1 MKQTPN
7 QSQIHHRNPPPPPFM
22 QPTTTI
28 NSQFTS
34 PRSSNVQNGNQMMPM
49 FWPNSGGIP
58 PPFPLPTPLAAG
70 QEPIYYPNPPNSW
83 AVGLYDC
90 FSDFKISVLVLLC
103 PCVAFGKIAEIVN
116 EGETSWTEP
125 GSLYC
130 FLYVVQIGFM
140 EILDY
145 IWLIL
150 FKHKCFGAMGYQG
163 WIVGFILAT
172 FYNGLYRT
180 KMRRQWNLKGS
191 LSSDYCLHLWCHQCA
206 LCQQY
211 RQLEHQGFIVFQ
223 GDGRETG
230 KGIGKK
236 LQCIDKHLLWYK
248 RCPDK
253 ENSSA

>member
-1 MKQTPN
+1 
-7 QSQIHHRNPPPPPFM
+7 
-22 QPTTTI
+22 
-28 NSQFTS
+28 
-34 PRSSNVQNGNQMMPM
+34 
-49 FWPNSGGIP
+49 
-58 PPFPLPTPLAAG
+58 
-70 QEPIYYPNPPNSW
+70 
-83 AVGLYDC
+83 
-90 FSDFKISVLVLLC
+90 
-103 PCVAFGKIAEIVN
+103 
-116 EGETSWTEP
+116 
-125 GSLYC
+125 
-130 FLYVVQIGFM
+130 M

-223 GDGRETG
+223 GTLFHIMENKISFDMHCIRTNSNVNRTQIAFLYDYIPLQKVDMGLLL
-230 KGIGKK
+230 ISFMKK
-236 LQCIDKHLLWYK
+236 TLIFISSLLSK
-248 RCPDK
+248 P
-253 ENSSA
+253 

>member
-90 FSDFKISVLVLLC
+90 FSDFKISMNSIHIIFNNLLI
-103 PCVAFGKIAEIVN
+103 F
-116 EGETSWTEP
+116 
-125 GSLYC
+125 
-130 FLYVVQIGFM
+130 
-140 EILDY
+140 
-145 IWLIL
+145 
-150 FKHKCFGAMGYQG
+150 
-163 WIVGFILAT
+163 
-172 FYNGLYRT
+172 
-180 KMRRQWNLKGS
+180 
-191 LSSDYCLHLWCHQCA
+191 
-206 LCQQY
+206 
-211 RQLEHQGFIVFQ
+211 
-223 GDGRETG
+223 
-230 KGIGKK
+230 
-236 LQCIDKHLLWYK
+236 
-248 RCPDK
+248 
-253 ENSSA
+253 